1 MPAPSITP
9 QVVSDAT
16 PSRSEPASAPSTE
29 ESSLSSFHLELASA
43 LDIPSSLTTRP
54 KIVDVRLAYAKY
66 KAFHQAQLE
75 HYRMVGDGQW
85 DLRTPSVHDLITL
98 FVSKSVWY
106 SNYVKIFP
114 VAKTFPLLFEW
125 LEKPYNVKGDDEN
138 DTSELNVMVFGVD
151 KPIYTFGDLKT
162 AIAVLEKAR
171 GKKGKGKR
179 KADDSGDE
187 GKRSHKKKKTSSSRS

>member
-9 QVVSDAT
+9 QAVSDAT
-16 PSRSEPASAPSTE
+16 PSQSEPASAPSTE
-29 ESSLSSFHLELASA
+29 ESSLSSFHFELAST

-54 KIVDVRLAYAKY
+54 KIVDVHLAYAKY

-85 DLRTPSVHDLITL
+85 DLRTPSVDDLITL